1 MQDNDIANMKI
12 GIIGLGL
19 IGGSIAKALTLR
31 AKIRNILAV
40 DLNEQSLL
48 LASNEGNITTSSN
61 GIRSVKDCDVVF
73 LCVPPGSIPLIINEM
88 ATFYKGIITDVGSTK
103 EKICEFVGTNHK
115 DIRFVGAH
123 PMAGSERV
131 GYEASSESLFEN
143 APYIFCREEHS
154 RNEDFD
160 TIKKLAVLMGAVPI
174 EMTPEKH
181 DISVGLI
188 SHLPHIIAYSLVS
201 LVSSMDDET
210 LRNIAAGG
218 FRDITRIASSDPDL
232 WTDIIC
238 ESGKTMTS
246 LIDQYIKVL
255 TKISES
261 LNNEAKG
268 ELHSIF
274 HQAKEYRDDIARY
287 SISKGGNVQ
296 IWVEVD
302 DKPGM
307 IGKIAVLFG
316 DNKINIKNIN
326 IQDNREY
333 EGGSMRITLS
343 SIEDARLGSKLLDKE
358 QLKYRIIN

>member
-1 MQDNDIANMKI
+1 MQEKEIADMRI

-31 AKIRNILAV
+31 AKIRNIHAV
-40 DLNEQSLL
+40 DLNEQSLDMAL
-48 LASNEGNITTSSN
+48 HEKNIKSSSNE
-61 GIRSVKDCDVVF
+61 IRSVKDCEVVF
-73 LCVPPGSIPLIINEM
+73 LCVPPGSIPPILDEM
-88 ATFYKGIITDVGSTK
+88 ATFYTGIITDVGSTK
-103 EKICEFVGTNHK
+103 AKICEFAATAHN
-115 DIRFVGAH
+115 DMRFIGAH

-143 APYIFCREEHS
+143 APYIFCRDEHS
-154 RNEDFD
+154 RNADFE
-160 TIKKLAVLMGAVPI
+160 TVKKLAVLMGAVPI
-174 EMTPEKH
+174 EMTPGKH
-181 DISVGLI
+181 DISVGMI

-201 LVSSMDDET
+201 LVSSKDDET

-238 ESGKTMTS
+238 ESGVTMTS
-246 LIDQYIKVL
+246 LIDQYIEVL
-255 TKISES
+255 TRISAS
-261 LNNEAKG
+261 LCKNEKG

-274 HQAKEYRDDIARY
+274 QQAKEFRDDITRH
-287 SISKGGNVQ
+287 SIRKGSTVQ

-343 SIEDARLGSKLLDKE
+343 GIEDAYLGAKLLDRE
-358 QLKYRIIN
+358 QLKYRIVS